1 MRLPFSF
8 KKITGRFGTLSEYR
22 RRNNMQPHSGV
33 DFAMP
38 EGTPIPAIA
47 NGTVVLNQFSK
58 VLGHVLVQ
66 RVMGKDGLLYFVGY
80 CHLKAEGL
88 KTGTRVK
95 LGESIGL
102 VGNTGSASTGAHLHM
117 TVSKELKGVF
127 GPTSV
132 KIDPIQFI
140 KDNK

>member
-1 MRLPFSF
+1 MKLPFSW
-8 KKITGRFGTLSEYR
+8 KKITGRFGTLSEFR

-38 EGTPIPAIA
+38 QGTPIPAIA

-66 RVMGKDGLLYFVGY
+66 RVMGKDGKLYFVGY
-80 CHLKAEGL
+80 CHLEFVGL
-88 KTGTRVK
+88 PTGTKVK
-95 LGESIGL
+95 LGDIIGK
-102 VGNTGSASTGAHLHM
+102 VGNSGSASTGPHLHM

-132 KIDPIQFI
+132 KQDPIQFI

>member
-1 MRLPFSF
+1 
-8 KKITGRFGTLSEYR
+8 
-22 RRNNMQPHSGV
+22 MQPHSGV
-33 DFAMP
+33 DFAIP
-38 EGTPIPAIA
+38 QGTPIPAIA

-88 KTGTRVK
+88 KTGTKVK
-95 LGESIGL
+95 LGEPIGL

>member
-1 MRLPFSF
+1 MKLPFSF

-22 RRNNMQPHSGV
+22 RKNGMQAHSGV

-47 NGTVVLNQFSK
+47 KGTVVLNQFSK

-66 RVMGKDGLLYFVGY
+66 RVMGKDGKLYFVGY
-80 CHLKAEGL
+80 CHLQAPGVQAPTKVDEGQI
-88 KTGTRVK
+88 
-95 LGESIGL
+95 IGK
-102 VGNTGSASTGAHLHM
+102 VGNSGSSSTGSHLHM

>member
-8 KKITGRFGTLSEYR
+8 KKITGRFGTLSEFR

-47 NGTVVLNQFSK
+47 KGTVVLNQFSK

-66 RVMGKDGLLYFVGY
+66 RVMSKDKEIWFVGY
-80 CHLKAEGL
+80 CHLQEPGIP
-88 KTGTRVK
+88 TGSKVD
-95 LGESIGL
+95 LGEHIGK

-132 KIDPIQFI
+132 KVDPIEFI
-140 KDNK
+140 KANK